1 MKNRIYLMYLVFAL
15 STITFHL
22 SAQLLRL
29 PDPGV
34 TNLKCSV
41 GRTVGVTDIDIHYN
55 SPAVRGRENKIYGT
69 NVVPYGYNVLGFGS
83 DMPSPWR
90 AGANESTT
98 ISFSTDVTINGKK
111 LAAGKYGFFISVGPD
126 SCELIFNKNTAGW
139 GAYFFDKSQDALH
152 VFTKQIKNQST
163 SKERLEY
170 TFSNQTDRAVDVA
183 LEWEYWKIPFKVE
196 TDILNT
202 TLASIRTQMS
212 GAMGFD
218 TQSLQ
223 AAAAWCLQNNVNL
236 DQATTWITSATDP
249 NLGGVKSFAA
259 LATKSG
265 LLEKSGKKDEAD
277 KTMQAGLE
285 IASPLEL
292 HQYGRQL
299 LAQKKIKEALDV
311 FEKNYKKNDG
321 KWPTAVGMMRGL
333 SASGNIVEALK
344 YARIALTQ
352 APDDVNK
359 RNLEASVKTLESG
372 KAL

>member
-1 MKNRIYLMYLVFAL
+1 MKTRFYQTCLVISL
-15 STITFHL
+15 SLIAIHL
-22 SAQLLRL
+22 NAQLLRL
-29 PDPGV
+29 PDPNV

-41 GRTVGVTDIDIHYN
+41 GRTVGVTDIEIRYN
-55 SPAVRGRENKIYGT
+55 APAVRGRENKIYGT

-98 ISFSTDVTINGKK
+98 ISFSTDVTVNGKK
-111 LAAGKYGFFISVGPD
+111 LAAGKYGFFIVMGPD

-139 GAYFFDKSQDALH
+139 GAYFFDKSLDVLH
-152 VFTKQIKNQST
+152 VFTKPVKNQPM

-170 TFSNQTDRAVDVA
+170 TFSNQTDRAADVA
-183 LEWEYWKIPFKVE
+183 LEWEYWKIPFRVE
-196 TDILNT
+196 TDIINT

-223 AAAAWCLQNNVNL
+223 AAAAWCLQNNINL
-236 DQATTWITSATDP
+236 DQATTWITTATDP
-249 NLGGVKSFAA
+249 NLGGVRSFAA

-265 LLEKSGKKDEAD
+265 LLEKSGKKEEAD

-285 IASPLEL
+285 IASALEL

-299 LAQKKIKEALDV
+299 LAQKKIKEALEIFD
-311 FEKNYKKNDG
+311 KNYKKNDG

-333 SASGNIVEALK
+333 SANGNIVEALK
-344 YARIALTQ
+344 YAKIALTQ

-359 RNLEASVKTLESG
+359 RNLEASIKTLESG
-372 KAL
+372 KPL